1 MHLVKTQRVALWAGF
16 CRGRLPKKTLLPLL
30 LLAALAAGACSSQ
43 DDPLLI
49 YSGRGEELVGSLI
62 EEFAESSG
70 LEVEVR
76 YAGSTELAATLIE
89 EGETT
94 EADVFLAQDPASLG
108 LIAPQLQRLPNE
120 VISAVP
126 ARFRDRDNRWVGIS
140 GRIRAII
147 YDRNQVQVSDLP
159 HSIDELLDPRWA
171 NQIGVA
177 PTNSSFLAFVAA
189 MILERGEG
197 ATLEWLQGLAALN
210 PLDYPKNSPIVAAA
224 DAGEV
229 GLGLVNHYYLLRLQA
244 EGAGKRAANHFL
256 SAGDAGSLVM
266 PSGVGV
272 LAGSNQSEDAH
283 RFIEFLLSEA
293 AQRHFAEQTYEYPLA
308 AGVKPAASLPPIDS
322 IPSPDIDLSDLHAAL
337 ERATDLVAEAGLL

>member
-1 MHLVKTQRVALWAGF
+1 MFLQRTSQ
-16 CRGRLPKKTLLPLL
+16 RGIRVLLPTILVLGLL
-30 LLAALAAGACSSQ
+30 LGACGGD

-49 YSGRGEELVGSLI
+49 YSGRGEELVGPLI
-62 EEFAESSG
+62 EEFRESSG

-76 YAGSTELAATLIE
+76 YAGSTELASTLLQ
-89 EGETT
+89 EGSDT
-94 EADVFLAQDPASLG
+94 EADVFIAQDPASLG
-108 LIAPQLQRLPNE
+108 LAAPLMATLPSD

-126 ARFRDRDNRWVGIS
+126 PRFRDRTHRWVGVS

-147 YDRNQVQVSDLP
+147 YDRDQVLVSELP
-159 HSIDELLDPRWA
+159 HSIDDLLNPRWA
-171 NQIGVA
+171 NMIGVA

-189 MILERGEG
+189 MILDRGES
-197 ATLEWLQGLAALN
+197 ATLEWLQGLAALE

-256 SAGDAGSLVM
+256 SAGDPGSLVM
-266 PSGVGV
+266 PSGVAV
-272 LAGSNQSEDAH
+272 LAGSDQADDA
-283 RFIEFLLSEA
+283 RSFVEFLLSEES
-293 AQRHFAEQTYEYPLA
+293 QRYFAEMTYEYPLA
-308 AGVKPAASLPPIDS
+308 TGVRPAAGLPPIDS
-322 IPSPDIDLSDLHAAL
+322 IPTPEIDLSDLHAAL